1 MKHLTTRKRILAVS
15 IQAAFINLGI
25 ASLVYAETQATTV
38 TEDTLPTIVVQA
50 DNEKATKPVKGF
62 IAKTSITANKTDTP
76 LIETPQ
82 SISVITQDQIA
93 QLGAKSIQD
102 ALGYSAGVIAN
113 PYGTDPRTDWG
124 FIRGVNFAQFIDGLQ
139 NIVAPIRKPRIEPY
153 TLERIEVLRGPSSM
167 LYGQSTVGGLINMV
181 SKRPQAQAGGN
192 VELQYGTNDRKQVAV
207 DVTGPVAGNSEWLY
221 RLVALGRD
229 SETDIDYNDDN
240 RIVVAPSITWQ
251 PSEKTHLTILTRY
264 QEDKSAGSAV
274 AFWPA
279 LGTAKDFPGYG
290 KIPRNRFIGEPGAD
304 HLETKEYSVG
314 WEFEHAFND
323 TFTVRQNA
331 RYNKT
336 DMSLLSYFALFSSIP
351 GLTDINPGYVNGL
364 PAPTIARFNYAEES
378 EQKTFTVDNQLQI
391 KLDTSNIKNTILF
404 GVDYSQND
412 SDRSF
417 AQTPFDPAQVTFFN
431 PFNPVYGNRGA
442 KLSPVAQPS
451 TTNKQLG
458 FYLQDQSKFGEHVV
472 LTLGLRHDKVDSE
485 VEGAKTIS
493 DKATTAKA
501 GLVYLFSNGIAP
513 YISYNE
519 SFIPVAGVDANNNP
533 FKAKE
538 GKQYEVGVKYQP
550 ADGHANITASV
561 YKIEESNQVVSSPT
575 NPTQSVQAGDADIK
589 GFELEAKLKVTPAFN
604 VLANYAYTNAKID
617 AIVGYDY
624 ATGQNIA
631 GDRVASLAK
640 NTAGLWGSYEFS
652 ILGVPG
658 FSVGS
663 GLRYIGSTSN
673 ENESLTLPSVTLWDA
688 ALGYQ
693 DGPWAFRVN
702 AANLTDK
709 EYVTGCLTRGDCYYG
724 TERNVV
730 LTAKYNW

>member
-1 MKHLTTRKRILAVS
+1 MKYLTTRKRFLAVS
-15 IQAAFINLGI
+15 IQATFINLGI

-82 SISVITQDQIA
+82 SISVITQDQIE

-221 RLVALGRD
+221 RFIGLGRD

-304 HLETKEYSVG
+304 HLETKEYSFG

-351 GLTDINPGYVNGL
+351 GLTDINPGYMNGL
-364 PAPTIARFNYAEES
+364 PDPTIARFNYAEES
-378 EQKTFTVDNQLQI
+378 KQKTFTVDNQLQI

-442 KLSPVAQPS
+442 KLTPLAQPA

-472 LTLGLRHDKVDSE
+472 LTLGLRHDKVDSD

-519 SFIPVAGVDANNNP
+519 SFIPVAGTGINGA
-533 FKAKE
+533 FKPKE
-538 GKQYEVGVKYQP
+538 GKQYEAGIKYQP
-550 ADGHANITASV
+550 ADGRANITASV
-561 YKIEESNQVVSSPT
+561 YKIEENNQVVPSA
-575 NPTQSVQAGDADIK
+575 NPIFSAQAGDANIK
-589 GFELEAKLKVTPAFN
+589 GVELEAKVKVTPDFN
-604 VLANYAYTNAKID
+604 LLANYTYTNAKID
-617 AIVGYDY
+617 GYY
-624 ATGQNIA
+624 GERTA
-631 GDRVASLAK
+631 GIAK
-640 NTAGLWGSYEFS
+640 NTAGLWGSYDLS
-652 ILGVPG
+652 ALGVPG
-658 FSVGS
+658 LSVGS
-663 GLRYIGSTSN
+663 GLRYIGSTTN
-673 ENESLTLPSVTLWDA
+673 ENETLTLPSFTLWDA
-688 ALGYQ
+688 AVTYTTGSWL
-693 DGPWAFRVN
+693 FRVN

-709 EYVTGCLTRGDCYYG
+709 EYVTSCLTRGDCYYG